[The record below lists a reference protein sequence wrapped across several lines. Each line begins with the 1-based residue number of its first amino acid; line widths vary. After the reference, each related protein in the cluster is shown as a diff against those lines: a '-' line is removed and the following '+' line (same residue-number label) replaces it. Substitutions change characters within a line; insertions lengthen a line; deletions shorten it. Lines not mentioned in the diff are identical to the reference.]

1 MRRLLQ
7 KLMPTAHEMVYE
19 YRSWFIISYSPS
31 GHGYEG
37 VLAIRGSAD
46 GVKLCFN
53 HWKQLEDPEKLLRGT
68 GTQIRSMDVPAASTL
83 AHPAVASLIAQAIV
97 HNPVPFAKAGRGPI
111 VIRSGTAK

>member
-7 KLMPTAHEMVYE
+7 KLLPTAHEMVYE

-37 VLAIRGSAD
+37 VLAIRGSTD

-53 HWKQLEDPEKLLRGT
+53 RGKELKDPEKLLG
-68 GTQIRSMDVPAASTL
+68 GSSTQVRSMEVPTASTL
-83 AHPAVASLIAQAIV
+83 ARPAVATLIVQAIA
-97 HNPVPFAKAGRGPI
+97 HNDVPFAKAGRGPI